1 MTPHH
6 ASVLRDAISTSSMAP
21 QDERN
26 PKHSPSLRRNRQ
38 RRAMLIRPAL
48 AARGK
53 PVAESAA
60 DDVAGRG
67 EDQAE
72 RRHPDHL
79 EAPRGAERLEQVRP
93 FAGTHPPRHRAE
105 AARKRKNIVH
115 AKRVS
120 PSVD

>member
-38 RRAMLIRPAL
+38 RRALLIRPAL

-53 PVAESAA
+53 PVAERSEEHTSELQSLMRNSYA
-60 DDVAGRG
+60 VFCL
-67 EDQAE
+67 Q
-72 RRHPDHL
+72 P
-79 EAPRGAERLEQVRP
+79 QN
-93 FAGTHPPRHRAE
+93 THTTHTRALY
-105 AARKRKNIVH
+105 II
-115 AKRVS
+115 S
-120 PSVD
+120 YCD